1 MLIRHLV
8 IDLKNDQTFTTFAN
22 KRRAY
27 LAPRYACSIKCPQ
40 VNNAYVGNLITANN
54 NIHHTGV
61 LQYQY
66 QCRFLLEVCFGYRS
80 ANLYIGNA

>member
-54 NIHHTGV
+54 NIHHTGSISTNIGFCWKFV
-61 LQYQY
+61 LVRDQQI
-66 QCRFLLEVCFGYRS
+66 CVKVID
-80 ANLYIGNA
+80 A